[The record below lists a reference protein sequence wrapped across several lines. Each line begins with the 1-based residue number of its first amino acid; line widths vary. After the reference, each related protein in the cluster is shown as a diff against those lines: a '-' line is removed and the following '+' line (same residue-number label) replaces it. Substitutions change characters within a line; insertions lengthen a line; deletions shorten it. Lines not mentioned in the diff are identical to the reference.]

1 MVLDSPLPC
10 ACIKY
15 LFCTL
20 LLEVLSNLLFQVF
33 FLSFFVVWSE
43 ILSRDGSSL
52 SLLVCFYCKANLSCF
67 IVPKL
72 KPGLEVPVLSG
83 SSCRA
88 VPRPGG
94 TVFEAA
100 CCLFKENEGA
110 SEGLTPGSSAAFQRC
125 HLCACDIT
133 GEKIGNPFSRI
144 ESSW

>member
-1 MVLDSPLPC
+1 MKNALYFSLW
-10 ACIKY
+10 
-15 LFCTL
+15 LFPPKELVTQQQ
-20 LLEVLSNLLFQVF
+20 EKVANG
-33 FLSFFVVWSE
+33 
-43 ILSRDGSSL
+43 RDGSSL